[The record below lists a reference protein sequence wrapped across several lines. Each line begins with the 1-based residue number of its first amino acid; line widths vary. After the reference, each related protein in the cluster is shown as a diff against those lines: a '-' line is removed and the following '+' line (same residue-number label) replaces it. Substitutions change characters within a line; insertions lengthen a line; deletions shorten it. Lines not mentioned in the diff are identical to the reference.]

1 MKAHVAM
8 RYALAAMALAIC
20 SVQVTQPAIQK
31 IKRVS
36 KQVDDGQIWTVFIY
50 KMNGANKGD
59 LVSSSSFKRNTD
71 GFRPDKLHFD
81 FGQNNNIA
89 NQIEI
94 YKGKGELFRDED
106 FVHQQT
112 IQPFP
117 QQRNL
122 SLTLTKDG
130 TVIGLPKP
138 KSTIPVRENKPIK
151 VSVPD
156 GSWTVISGELLTAD
170 RMQDMH
176 AAEPFILDRINNVK
190 KGKNHTLKVYTE
202 RPASIAAKKAGVT
215 TYVVTILEDLPD
227 IIKSGALEINE
238 NGYAHA
244 KNARAQRSEF

>member
-1 MKAHVAM
+1 M
-8 RYALAAMALAIC
+8 RYALTAMVLAIC

-36 KQVDDGQIWTVFIY
+36 KQVDDGQMWTVFIY
-50 KMNGANKGD
+50 KMDGSNKGD

-106 FVHQQT
+106 FVHQEI
-112 IQPFP
+112 IQPFTP
-117 QQRNL
+117 QKTL
-122 SLTLTKDG
+122 SLTLTANG

-138 KSTIPVRENKPIK
+138 KSTIPVRENKPIR

-170 RMQDMH
+170 RMEDMIT
-176 AAEPFILDRINNVK
+176 AEPFILDRINNVK

-202 RPASIAAKKAGVT
+202 RPASIAVKKEGDT
-215 TYVVTILEDLPD
+215 TYVVTILKDLPK
-227 IIKSGALEINE
+227 IINDGVLVIDED
-238 NGYAHA
+238 GYAHA
-244 KNARAQRSEF
+244 KLE